1 MKRWTVL
8 FLLLPVLFL
17 SACAGKK
24 DVKCEVILEEVA
36 REIGGGSKEDALSGL
51 PAGEVYVPGKAPG
64 EEGYLWPFV
73 LESLYGAHAE
83 EAFSQIEDYAVYL
96 SSVAEPYEIAVFRCC
111 TVSDADGVVELCRE
125 RRDLLQTLLRDTDFR
140 QMTDCIRIIRHGKY
154 VVMTLTADPGK
165 TESAARGAPN
175 RILVPVSE
183 TARSASK

>member
-24 DVKCEVILEEVA
+24 DVKCEVILEEIA
-36 REIGGGSKEDALSGL
+36 REIGDGSKEDALSGL

-64 EEGYLWPFV
+64 EEGYLSPFV

-125 RRDLLQTLLRDTDFR
+125 RWDLLQTLLRDTDFR

-165 TESAARGAPN
+165 TESAVRGALN
-175 RILVPVSE
+175 
-183 TARSASK
+183 

>member
-24 DVKCEVILEEVA
+24 DIKCEVILEEIA

-64 EEGYLWPFV
+64 EEGYISPFV

-165 TESAARGAPN
+165 TESAVRGALN
-175 RILVPVSE
+175 
-183 TARSASK
+183 

>member
-1 MKRWTVL
+1 M
-8 FLLLPVLFL
+8 
-17 SACAGKK
+17 
-24 DVKCEVILEEVA
+24 
-36 REIGGGSKEDALSGL
+36 
-51 PAGEVYVPGKAPG
+51 PGKAPG
-64 EEGYLWPFV
+64 EEGYLSPFV

-165 TESAARGAPN
+165 TESAVRGALN
-175 RILVPVSE
+175 
-183 TARSASK
+183 

>member
-24 DVKCEVILEEVA
+24 DVKCEVILEEIA

-51 PAGEVYVPGKAPG
+51 SAGEVYVPGKAPG
-64 EEGYLWPFV
+64 EEGYLSPFV

-165 TESAARGAPN
+165 TESAVRGALN
-175 RILVPVSE
+175 
-183 TARSASK
+183 

>member
-24 DVKCEVILEEVA
+24 DVKCEVILEEIA
-36 REIGGGSKEDALSGL
+36 REIGDGSKEDALSGL

-64 EEGYLWPFV
+64 EEGYLSPFV

-165 TESAARGAPN
+165 TESAVRGALN
-175 RILVPVSE
+175 
-183 TARSASK
+183 

>member
-1 MKRWTVL
+1 MKRGAVL
-8 FLLLPVLFL
+8 LLLLLLPVLFL

-24 DVKCEVILEEVA
+24 DVKCEVILEEIA

-64 EEGYLWPFV
+64 EEGYLSPFV

-165 TESAARGAPN
+165 TESAVRGALN
-175 RILVPVSE
+175 
-183 TARSASK
+183 